1 MNNKQL
7 QTALEIATMAHKNV
21 TRRNGDPYIFH
32 PCRVANNSRYIRTK
46 LQKTAALLHDVLEDT
61 PYDEQFL
68 IQQGIGQ
75 EVVNVLKLLTHD
87 KENVSYE
94 SYIDK
99 ICTNP
104 DAMLVKLSDLADNLD
119 QGTLDVIT
127 DRDKERFVTY
137 SNAQCKIMATLAT
150 DYQELFKKILTAQY

>member
-1 MNNKQL
+1 MNNRQL

-32 PCRVANNSRYIRTK
+32 ACRVANNSRYVRTK
-46 LQKTAALLHDVLEDT
+46 LQKTAALLHDVIEDT

-68 IQQGIGQ
+68 IEQGIGHD
-75 EVVNVLKLLTHD
+75 VVAILRLLTRD
-87 KENVSYE
+87 KENITYE
-94 SYIDK
+94 DYIDK

-119 QGTLDVIT
+119 QGTLDIIT
-127 DRDKERFVTY
+127 ERDKERFITY
-137 SNAQCKIMATLAT
+137 SNAQCKILATLAT
-150 DYQELFKKILTAQY
+150 DYPELFKDIMTHY

>member
-1 MNNKQL
+1 M
-7 QTALEIATMAHKNV
+7 I
-21 TRRNGDPYIFH
+21 
-32 PCRVANNSRYIRTK
+32 
-46 LQKTAALLHDVLEDT
+46 EDT

-75 EVVNVLKLLTHD
+75 EVVNVLKLLAHD
-87 KENVSYE
+87 KDNDSYE
-94 SYIDK
+94 AYIDK

-104 DAMLVKLSDLADNLD
+104 DAMMVKLSDLADNLD

-150 DYQELFKKILTAQY
+150 DYPELFKKVLTYY

>member
-32 PCRVANNSRYIRTK
+32 ACRVANNSRYIRTK
-46 LQKTAALLHDVLEDT
+46 LQKTAALLHDVVEDT

-68 IQQGIGQ
+68 IQRGISQ
-75 EVVNVLKLLTHD
+75 EVVDILKLLTHD
-87 KENVSYE
+87 KVDTYE
-94 SYIDK
+94 AYIDK

-104 DAMLVKLSDLADNLD
+104 DAMVVKLSDLADNLD
-119 QGTLDVIT
+119 QGTLEIIT
-127 DRDKERFVTY
+127 ERDKKRFITY
-137 SNAQCKIMATLAT
+137 SNAQCKILATLAT
-150 DYQELFKKILTAQY
+150 DYPELFKDIMTHY

>member
-1 MNNKQL
+1 MNNRQL
-7 QTALEIATMAHKNV
+7 QIALEIATMAHKNV

-68 IQQGIGQ
+68 IKQGIGQ
-75 EVVNVLKLLTHD
+75 EVVVILRLLARD
-87 KENVSYE
+87 KENITYE
-94 SYIDK
+94 DYIDK

-104 DAMLVKLSDLADNLD
+104 DAMVVKLSDLADNLD

-127 DRDKERFVTY
+127 ERDKERFITY

-150 DYQELFKKILTAQY
+150 DYPELFKDIMTHY